1 MNSSDPLVSAIMAG
15 MTNRELVHKVNNLI
29 AVIYTQ
35 TAIGKG
41 AETYEEAVK
50 ALEIIERA
58 AQEME
63 KMTARAREQAREE
76 ARDEAQEQAGEQVGE
91 S

>member
-1 MNSSDPLVSAIMAG
+1 VALNTSDPLGSVIMAG

-35 TAIGKG
+35 AAIGKG
-41 AETYEEAVK
+41 AGTHEEAVK

-58 AQEME
+58 AQETE
-63 KMTARAREQAREE
+63 KVVARAREQA
-76 ARDEAQEQAGEQVGE
+76 AE